1 MNRLL
6 IADDHKLFRDG
17 VVSLLETH
25 PGLEIACQAA
35 NGKEALR
42 FLETATV
49 DLALLDV
56 SMPEMDGITLATAIR
71 ERFPQTKVLMLTM
84 HNNPETIQS
93 VIKAGAQGYL
103 LKDSSKQEL
112 ILGIE
117 TVLEGNTYFA
127 NQVKDT
133 LIAGFRSEKVIT
145 EIRLTTREKDIL
157 QLICQEM
164 TTQEIADALFISSH
178 TVESHR
184 KNLIAKTGVKSSV
197 GLVKFAIENGLDS

>member
-1 MNRLL
+1 MNRIL

-25 PGLEIACQAA
+25 PDLEIVCQAA
-35 NGKEALR
+35 NGKEALH
-42 FLETATV
+42 FLENETV
-49 DLALLDV
+49 ALALLDI
-56 SMPEMDGITLATAIR
+56 SMPEMDGIALTTVIR
-71 ERFPQTKVLMLTM
+71 ERFPDIKVIVLTM
-84 HNNPETIQS
+84 HNNAETIQA

-112 ILGIE
+112 IYGIE
-117 TVLEGNTYFA
+117 TVLNGETYFA
-127 NQVKDT
+127 DQVKDT

-157 QLICQEM
+157 QLICREM
-164 TTQEIADALFISSH
+164 TTQEIADSLFISSH

-197 GLVKFAIENGLDS
+197 GLVKFAIENGLCD